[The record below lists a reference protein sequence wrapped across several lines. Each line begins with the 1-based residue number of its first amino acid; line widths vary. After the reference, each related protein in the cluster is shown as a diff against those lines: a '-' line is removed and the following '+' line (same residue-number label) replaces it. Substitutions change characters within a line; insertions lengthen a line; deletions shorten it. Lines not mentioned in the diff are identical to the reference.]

1 MSFTLPDLVLEGAI
15 RKGFDFLRLNPLV
28 PDFPATSIANAI
40 TFGPG
45 TAAGTIYSAG
55 PTLNGGAIDAS
66 GFTATIRIQNFSSL
80 ISITSDRLVF
90 TRSDGIT
97 QITIDSGARM
107 EAGLQNNTSG
117 DVAGPIS
124 NFSATVVDA
133 ELRFSFL
140 FIDSAAMGNQN
151 LGVRNYVNN
160 ISNGSRFFNITGSLL
175 AFNRLGDEVL
185 NMLFDFRTGT
195 NSIDGGLDGSVSS
208 KYTGEPARIRDFF
221 KNSQVAIVQSFSDV
235 QANLPCISIQ
245 LANDGEDQGL
255 AMTDDFGGIDGV
267 FDSDVPARNRIGRD
281 QNIIHANT
289 TINIGIHTKEQ
300 LLTKYLYNIT
310 KYFILSA
317 KEDLIRQNFIIAT
330 FRGSDFTRDAS
341 WQGDHVYTRFL
352 NISGKTED
360 SWVNLNEIVASLDNI
375 NLGIFTEP
383 GLNPVRAIASTLVF
397 GVESN
402 AIELPLS
409 RSFYLGEAGTGEVRT
424 FNGRAE
430 QIGGTSDI
438 TWTANNEL
446 TNILTLN
453 AGIANAH
460 TVVVSNDLDV
470 ARTTEITLPNG
481 SSFFMAN
488 GITFPGT
495 FQSAPVN
502 LLTST
507 SKQEISDTGD
517 VLHRSNYIPPST

>member
-1 MSFTLPDLVLEGAI
+1 MSFTLPDLVIEGAV
-15 RKGFDFLRLNPLV
+15 RKGFDLLRLNSGTDATPPIQEGNV
-28 PDFPATSIANAI
+28 INFPINT
-40 TFGPG
+40 P
-45 TAAGTIYSAG
+45 AGTIYAAG
-55 PTLNGGAIDAS
+55 PTLNGNSTTAT
-66 GFTATIRIQNFSSL
+66 GFTATIRVTDFDSIV
-80 ISITSDRLVF
+80 SITSDKLVF
-90 TRSDGIT
+90 IRGDGIT
-97 QITIDSGARM
+97 QITIDAEAIMESEIFGNPPGISG
-107 EAGLQNNTSG
+107 E
-117 DVAGPIS
+117 IS
-124 NFSATVVDA
+124 NFGATVVGT

-140 FIDSAAMGNQN
+140 FIDSAATN
-151 LGVRNYVNN
+151 LGMRSYVANIGNN
-160 ISNGSRFFNITGSLL
+160 ITFLNIPGSAETTEIIG
-175 AFNRLGDEVL
+175 AGGEIL
-185 NMLFDFRTGT
+185 NMLFNFERGG
-195 NSIDGGLDGSVSS
+195 NNIDGGLDISVSS
-208 KYTGEPARIRDFF
+208 KYTQEPLRLREFF
-221 KNSQVAIVQSFSDV
+221 RNNQVAIVQSFSDV

-360 SWVNLNEIVASLDNI
+360 SWINLDEIVASLDNI
-375 NLGIFTEP
+375 NLGIFTEA
-383 GLNPVRAIASTLVF
+383 GLNPIRAIASTLVF
-397 GVESN
+397 GVASG
-402 AIELPLS
+402 ATALPLS
-409 RSFYLGEAGTGEVRT
+409 RSFYLGETGSGLVRT
-424 FNGRAE
+424 FNGRGE
-430 QIGGTSDI
+430 QIGGTSDV

-446 TNILTLN
+446 TNILTLS

-495 FQSAPVN
+495 LQSAPVN
-502 LLTST
+502 LLTSIP
-507 SKQEISDTGD
+507 KQEVSDADD